1 MKIEIGEYVRT
12 KDGYIGKLVEYIP
25 EALNYLKIDIGR
37 EIKHSDDTVDN
48 FIYTRYGFQLKHSK
62 NIIDLIELG
71 DLVEFFVG
79 YNLDKEDT
87 NLFEV
92 IAIAKKTNEIGV
104 FRNNLELDF
113 FPIDNLIAITTR
125 EQFEN
130 SKYKI
135 EELEDKLN
143 E

>member
-71 DLVEFFVG
+71 DLVELFVG

-130 SKYKI
+130 SKYKV